1 MIESKKDTL
10 LNDIVGSLI
19 LFIVIGFPFW
29 LPVVLIVKDIWS
41 DSGAGGLIRLLQESS
56 IQIDLIAKK
65 LLEYTLP
72 FIPGVI
78 LIVLWRNTKLEEEL
92 SGDFTTLDCNAIPDS
107 IDSSPIAIT
116 GKPKNNVE
124 WVRLSGEQYRLTKT
138 VRYKMLTRPIL
149 LVGLLVW
156 LVFSLST
163 YSDKGA
169 FALLNNGIWVL
180 LLGVT
185 LELIFKAMISAGP
198 VIDIGSKKIVYG
210 KLVFD
215 FDDVHALQILS
226 KSQTHNEAGGEPYTV
241 YECNLVLADGK
252 RLNLLNHG
260 ESGKLIEQVE
270 FIQKRL
276 SCDVMADKAILG
288 VGS

>member
-41 DSGAGGLIRLLQESS
+41 DSGGGLIGLLQESS

-65 LLEYTLP
+65 VLEYALP
-72 FIPGVI
+72 FLPGVI
-78 LIVLWRNTKLEEEL
+78 LIFLWRSTKLEEEL

-124 WVRLSGEQYRLTKT
+124 WVRLSDEQYRLTKT
-138 VRYKMLTRPIL
+138 VRYKMLTRPIM

-163 YSDKGA
+163 YSDRGTL
-169 FALLNNGIWVL
+169 ALLNNGIWVL
-180 LLGVT
+180 LLGAT

-210 KLVFD
+210 KLIFD
-215 FDDVHALQILS
+215 FDDVHALQILT
-226 KSQTHNEAGGEPYTV
+226 KNQTYNEAGGELYVV
-241 YECNLVLADGK
+241 YECNLVLTDGK

-260 ESGKLIEQVE
+260 ESRKLIEQ
-270 FIQKRL
+270 IDLITKQL
-276 SCDVMADKAILG
+276 NCDVIADKAILA